1 MFPLLTR
8 SWGTVQNPD
17 VLLRGA
23 SCLTKEEAPNV
34 GFSRRKI
41 HPSKLPD
48 IDTVI
53 VVFAL
58 YVL

>member
-1 MFPLLTR
+1 MGDR
-8 SWGTVQNPD
+8 SKLNVF
-17 VLLRGA
+17 LRGA
-23 SCLTKEEAPNV
+23 SCVTKEEAPNV

-48 IDTVI
+48 IDTNT
-53 VVFAL
+53 VVFDL